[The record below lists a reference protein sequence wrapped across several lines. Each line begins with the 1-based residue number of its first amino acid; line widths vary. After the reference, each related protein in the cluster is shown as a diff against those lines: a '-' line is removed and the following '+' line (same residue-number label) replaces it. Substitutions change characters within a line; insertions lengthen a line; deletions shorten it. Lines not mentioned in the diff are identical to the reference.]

1 MASKVAKV
9 KMRISGNSRDQAGF
23 SLIEMLLVLVILGM
37 AAGVVAGR
45 IRAPGVDWEAASL
58 ASFLREM
65 RADAMLEG
73 HRLDASLQ
81 PSPLQLVVSRGH
93 HAFSFARASE
103 VTAQPLSFYR
113 DGGSSGTLITVR
125 RNAESYAVK
134 VEALTGRVS
143 RVR

>member
-1 MASKVAKV
+1 M
-9 KMRISGNSRDQAGF
+9 
-23 SLIEMLLVLVILGM
+23 EMLLVLVILGM
-37 AAGVVAGR
+37 AAGLAASR

-58 ASFLREM
+58 TSFLREM

-73 HRLDASLQ
+73 HRLDVALQ
-81 PSPLQLVVSRGH
+81 PSPFRLVVSRGH
-93 HAFSFARASE
+93 GAFSFARASE

-113 DGGSSGTLITVR
+113 DGGSSGALISVR
-125 RNAESYAVK
+125 RNAESYVVK